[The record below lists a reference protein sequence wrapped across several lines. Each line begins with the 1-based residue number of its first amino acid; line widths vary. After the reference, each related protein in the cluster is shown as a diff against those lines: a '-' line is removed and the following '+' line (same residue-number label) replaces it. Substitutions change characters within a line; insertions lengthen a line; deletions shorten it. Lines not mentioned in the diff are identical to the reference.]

1 MDNQD
6 PLSSFDST
14 SFPPGTITIDLD
26 ATEGTDDEGVE
37 NTHALK
43 SAQETVNS
51 IQATLKGYWTRFT
64 NWFTEAGRARNLF
77 GTPTK
82 ELTSTIKYIQAL
94 NKEIREVNDQ
104 CVSKIEEV
112 TFSNL
117 SQYRKALKE
126 GKVLIKNRDGE
137 LQAVKPSA
145 LGPNQQKKQ
154 NRKRATTQ
162 PLELGLSDSESRKDA
177 KNVSLFGSDDEN
189 TSFFTIQSDE
199 DATTRRS
206 TKKRSKNNNN
216 NQPTYLTKKD
226 LKLHGLVQ
234 ELKNITEEYAV
245 GVTGASGELQ
255 ELRAEKQKTHQLL
268 ETAEKTIRVWEQ
280 AIVKAGEKLNDTE
293 FRALVDASI
302 ENLTGNDSEINR
314 NELVK
319 NGQATWA
326 KLVVERYPKEIANK
340 LTQELHD
347 IDRKTKL
354 KYIELRDAYQK
365 DNSTEP
371 LTQQK
376 RDELRNAAT
385 KEVMKG
391 IQTTFEQQLEAVK
404 QRQKLVKSYG
414 VSDVNLLEKVKADE
428 KLQKAIDDAQTY
440 FATIAN
446 DYRNFSKISKKQLTD
461 AFSLNNSVKLAN
473 EDQIRLEFT
482 NANKGRTDL
491 INTYKQVSS
500 FSATS
505 TADRTIKM
513 AKHHSNKIKQSQEAI
528 AALFDIEQRIAD
540 AEQVAAQ
547 AEQTF
552 NALKPLNT
560 PGNNEPQTNL
570 AITNASV
577 TESYAKD
584 LLDHIESLLGDRKTP
599 PSTTVLKALLDSIAE
614 ETDGIANVF
623 GASSQMANYNSDDF
637 FKEGIKLSIPTD
649 TQDGSRNE
657 GVQLYTINFENLQT
671 IRSAIAAR
679 RENSNQPL
687 CDI

>member
-1 MDNQD
+1 
-6 PLSSFDST
+6 
-14 SFPPGTITIDLD
+14 
-26 ATEGTDDEGVE
+26 
-37 NTHALK
+37 
-43 SAQETVNS
+43 
-51 IQATLKGYWTRFT
+51 
-64 NWFTEAGRARNLF
+64 
-77 GTPTK
+77 
-82 ELTSTIKYIQAL
+82 
-94 NKEIREVNDQ
+94 
-104 CVSKIEEV
+104 
-112 TFSNL
+112 
-117 SQYRKALKE
+117 
-126 GKVLIKNRDGE
+126 
-137 LQAVKPSA
+137 
-145 LGPNQQKKQ
+145 
-154 NRKRATTQ
+154 
-162 PLELGLSDSESRKDA
+162 
-177 KNVSLFGSDDEN
+177 
-189 TSFFTIQSDE
+189 
-199 DATTRRS
+199 
-206 TKKRSKNNNN
+206 
-216 NQPTYLTKKD
+216 
-226 LKLHGLVQ
+226 
-234 ELKNITEEYAV
+234 
-245 GVTGASGELQ
+245 
-255 ELRAEKQKTHQLL
+255 
-268 ETAEKTIRVWEQ
+268 
-280 AIVKAGEKLNDTE
+280 
-293 FRALVDASI
+293 
-302 ENLTGNDSEINR
+302 
-314 NELVK
+314 
-319 NGQATWA
+319 
-326 KLVVERYPKEIANK
+326 
-340 LTQELHD
+340 
-347 IDRKTKL
+347 
-354 KYIELRDAYQK
+354 
-365 DNSTEP
+365 
-371 LTQQK
+371 
-376 RDELRNAAT
+376 
-385 KEVMKG
+385 
-391 IQTTFEQQLEAVK
+391 
-404 QRQKLVKSYG
+404 
-414 VSDVNLLEKVKADE
+414 
-428 KLQKAIDDAQTY
+428 
-440 FATIAN
+440 
-446 DYRNFSKISKKQLTD
+446 
-461 AFSLNNSVKLAN
+461 VKLAN